1 MPDRIWK
8 IWVSEIQSVKGTLT
22 FDEKIVE
29 KLKKARRPITKKDLR
44 SFVSLCGFYQKFI
57 KNFNTKAAPLTDL
70 TKKGEPE
77 KMVWTAEYEW
87 AYSTLKGKLT
97 ERPLLRLPD
106 MSKEFILCTDASS
119 IGLGVTLHQRDDTD
133 PPLLFPVAYANRN

>member
-1 MPDRIWK
+1 M
-8 IWVSEIQSVKGTLT
+8 KGTLT

-70 TKKGEPE
+70 TMKGEQE
-77 KMVWTAEYEW
+77 KNGVD
-87 AYSTLKGKLT
+87 SRVRVSLLHV
-97 ERPLLRLPD
+97 ERKAD
-106 MSKEFILCTDASS
+106 GEAITTS
-119 IGLGVTLHQRDDTD
+119 V
-133 PPLLFPVAYANRN
+133 